1 MMISA
6 SGSQGRKRCGMMMD
20 GQRRGGEEGGV
31 REGAL
36 GWFGNFDNDN
46 DAVFLRVFHGMEEE
60 SSRSAVLY
68 YPIQSICGSPAIHRD
83 IGQTTDPEEE
93 FHDTLRT

>member
-1 MMISA
+1 
-6 SGSQGRKRCGMMMD
+6 MMD

-36 GWFGNFDNDN
+36 GWFGNFDNDD
-46 DAVFLRVFHGMEEE
+46 DADVSAVVFHGMEEE
-60 SSRSAVLY
+60 PSRLAALY